1 MNNLDYNKWLKKKID
16 KLAYMSTK
24 CNGNYCEDTIR
35 EYLIFLCYTDRNQE
49 LIEFFKQNS
58 QDEELLRLLLKILLD
73 ESEDYSNDARYSAA
87 RMILFFPVNLLK
99 KYKKELQY
107 AQNYNIIRLRPF
119 PEYEPDWLAESRQR
133 SESL

>member
-49 LIEFFKQNS
+49 LIDFFKQNS

-73 ESEDYSNDARYSAA
+73 E
-87 RMILFFPVNLLK
+87 
-99 KYKKELQY
+99 Y

-133 SESL
+133 FESL